1 MATQCESKT
10 KKALESWIKKNGLA
24 LLDPNAPE
32 DYGTNYESDKDL
44 RRSYKTDDGL
54 EVRLDLS
61 GFTQGFKILLKWEII
76 DRKEH
81 RSLKGVASIND
92 NASQTSMN
100 RHLNSI
106 AELAKNHGG
115 DIRALTD
122 EDKDK
127 ARRDSIIPDDDPAR
141 LKDEAAI
148 TDLIGKLDGSLRL
161 FREML
166 ECRANGEGCIGY
178 YEISVGYYQEIDADQ
193 TIDQLG

>member
-10 KKALESWIKKNGLA
+10 KKALKSWIKKNDLV

-61 GFTQGFKILLKWEII
+61 EFTQGFKILLKWEII
-76 DRKEH
+76 NRKEH
-81 RSLKGVASIND
+81 RSLKGVASIED
-92 NASQTSMN
+92 NASQATMN

-106 AELAKNHGG
+106 AELARKYDGN
-115 DIRALTD
+115 IRALTD
-122 EDKDK
+122 EDKGE
-127 ARRDSIIPDDDPAR
+127 ARRNSIIPDDNPAR
-141 LKDEAAI
+141 LKDEATI
-148 TDLIGKLDGSLRL
+148 TDLIGKLDRSLQL

-178 YEISVGYYQEIDADQ
+178 YEISVGYHPDIDAD
-193 TIDQLG
+193 

>member
-1 MATQCESKT
+1 MATQCESET
-10 KKALESWIKKNGLA
+10 KRALESWIKKNGLA

-106 AELAKNHGG
+106 FELTKNHGG

-148 TDLIGKLDGSLRL
+148 TDLIGKLDGSLQL

-178 YEISVGYYQEIDADQ
+178 YEISVGYHQEIDADQ

>member
-24 LLDPNAPE
+24 LLNPNAPE

-54 EVRLDLS
+54 ELRLDLS

-92 NASQTSMN
+92 NTSQTSMN

-106 AELAKNHGG
+106 AKLAGNYDG

-127 ARRDSIIPDDDPAR
+127 ARRNSIIPDDDPAR

-148 TDLIGKLDGSLRL
+148 TDLIGKLDGSLQL

-178 YEISVGYYQEIDADQ
+178 YEISVGYHQEIDAYQ

>member
-10 KKALESWIKKNGLA
+10 KKALESWIKKNGLT

-106 AELAKNHGG
+106 FELAKNHGG

-127 ARRDSIIPDDDPAR
+127 VRRDSIIPDDDPAR

-148 TDLIGKLDGSLRL
+148 ADLIGKLDGSLRL

-178 YEISVGYYQEIDADQ
+178 YEISVGYHQEIDADQ

>member
-24 LLDPNAPE
+24 LLNPNAPE

-106 AELAKNHGG
+106 FELTKNHGG

-178 YEISVGYYQEIDADQ
+178 YEISVGYHQELDSD
-193 TIDQLG
+193 

>member
-32 DYGTNYESDKDL
+32 DHGTNYESDKDL

-106 AELAKNHGG
+106 FELAKNHGG

-141 LKDEAAI
+141 LKDEATIA
-148 TDLIGKLDGSLRL
+148 DLIGKLDGSLQL

-178 YEISVGYYQEIDADQ
+178 YEISVGYHQEIDADQ

>member
-81 RSLKGVASIND
+81 KSLKGVASIED
-92 NASQTSMN
+92 NASQTTMN

-106 AELAKNHGG
+106 FELAKNHGG

-127 ARRDSIIPDDDPAR
+127 ARKDSIIPDDDPAR

-178 YEISVGYYQEIDADQ
+178 YEISVGYHQEIDADQ

>member
-24 LLDPNAPE
+24 LLNPNAPE

-106 AELAKNHGG
+106 FELAKNHGG

-178 YEISVGYYQEIDADQ
+178 YEISVGYHQELDSD
-193 TIDQLG
+193 

>member
-32 DYGTNYESDKDL
+32 DYGMNYESDKDL

-54 EVRLDLS
+54 EVRLNLS

-106 AELAKNHGG
+106 FELTKNHGG

-148 TDLIGKLDGSLRL
+148 TDLIGKLDGSLQL

-178 YEISVGYYQEIDADQ
+178 YEISVGYHQEIDADQ

>member
-24 LLDPNAPE
+24 LLNPNAPE

-92 NASQTSMN
+92 NTSQTSMN

-106 AELAKNHGG
+106 AKLAGNYDG

-127 ARRDSIIPDDDPAR
+127 ARRNSIIPDDDPAR

-148 TDLIGKLDGSLRL
+148 TDLIGKLDGSLQL

-178 YEISVGYYQEIDADQ
+178 YEISVGYHQEIDAYQ

>member
-1 MATQCESKT
+1 MATQCESET
-10 KKALESWIKKNGLA
+10 KRALESWIKKNGLA

-106 AELAKNHGG
+106 FELAKNHGG

-127 ARRDSIIPDDDPAR
+127 VRRDSIIPDDDPAR

-148 TDLIGKLDGSLRL
+148 ADLIGKLDGSLRL

-178 YEISVGYYQEIDADQ
+178 YEISVGYHQEIDADQ

>member
-81 RSLKGVASIND
+81 KSLKGVASIED

-106 AELAKNHGG
+106 FELAKNHGG

-166 ECRANGEGCIGY
+166 GCRANGEGCIGY
-178 YEISVGYYQEIDADQ
+178 YEISVGYHQEIDADQ

>member
-10 KKALESWIKKNGLA
+10 KKVLKSWIKKNDLV

-44 RRSYKTDDGL
+44 RRSYTTDDGL

-76 DRKEH
+76 NRKEH
-81 RSLKGVASIND
+81 RSLKGVASIED
-92 NASQTSMN
+92 NASQATMN

-106 AELAKNHGG
+106 AELARKYDGN
-115 DIRALTD
+115 IRALTD
-122 EDKDK
+122 EDKGE
-127 ARRDSIIPDDDPAR
+127 ARRNSIIPDDDPAR
-141 LKDEAAI
+141 LKDEATI
-148 TDLIGKLDGSLRL
+148 TDLIGKLDRSLQL

-178 YEISVGYYQEIDADQ
+178 YEISVGYHPDIDAD
-193 TIDQLG
+193 

>member
-32 DYGTNYESDKDL
+32 DYGMNYESDKDL

-81 RSLKGVASIND
+81 RSLKGVVSIND

-106 AELAKNHGG
+106 AELARKYDGN
-115 DIRALTD
+115 IRALTD
-122 EDKDK
+122 EDKEE
-127 ARRDSIIPDDDPAR
+127 ARRNAIIPDDDPAR

-148 TDLIGKLDGSLRL
+148 TDLIGKLDGSLQL

-178 YEISVGYYQEIDADQ
+178 YEISVGYHQEIDADQ